1 MNKLK
6 IGDKAPQFTLKDSKD
21 ESVSLSSYKGQNV
34 VLYFYPKDG
43 TPGCTIEA
51 QKFRNDYKEYL
62 DNNTEIVGISVDS
75 EKSHESFC
83 TKYELPFTLLSDE
96 NKEVVKLYGVWKKK
110 LFSEETSRVTFLIDD
125 NQVILNIW
133 WKVNVTNHSKEVLDF
148 IKNKKNV

>member
-1 MNKLK
+1 MMDKLK
-6 IGDKAPQFTLKDSKD
+6 VGDKAPQFTLKNSKGED
-21 ESVSLSSYKGQNV
+21 ISLSSYKGQKV

-62 DNNTEIVGISVDS
+62 DNNTEIVGISIDD

-83 TKYELPFTLLSDE
+83 TKYELPFTLLSDK
-96 NKEVVKLYGVWKKK
+96 NKEVVMLYGVWAKK
-110 LFSEETSRVTFLIDD
+110 LFSQGTSRVTFLIDE
-125 NQVILNIW
+125 NQVISNIW

-148 IKNKKNV
+148 IKNK